1 MNMRATLFRYC
12 MLASSV
18 ALISIAVYYFVGYL
32 GVSIAVGNNGLK
44 PYYQQSIRALWL
56 GFCLQSLLLGVLFAL
71 SAYRPHAIS
80 RPVMVICGL
89 LPMFEAVLLFSFTG
103 NFLGM
108 LLVATAALLV
118 LFAAALWPAPP
129 PLLPATTPLAAPA
142 APPL

>member
-18 ALISIAVYYFVGYL
+18 ALISIAVYYFFGYL

-56 GFCLQSLLLGVLFAL
+56 GFCLQSLLLGLLFAL
-71 SAYRPHAIS
+71 SAIRPHAIS

-118 LFAAALWPAPP
+118 LCAAALWPAAP
-129 PLLPATTPLAAPA
+129 PLLVPAMAPP